1 MTKIIGLTGGIGS
14 GKTMIAKYMKSLGIP
29 VYIADYEAK
38 KIMKSNEVLNEIRK
52 EFGNTIFD
60 EEKLNNVKLAQF
72 VFNNSA
78 KLEKLNAIVHP
89 LVKKHFDKWLLKHK
103 NSPLIVKEAAILFES
118 GSYKYCDF
126 IITVTAPIETRIQ
139 RVLERDKTDRESIL
153 KRIQNQWTDE
163 ERVLKSDFV
172 IQNSTIKDTENQ
184 VDEILKKLNNL

>member
-29 VYIADYEAK
+29 VYIADDEAK

>member
-29 VYIADYEAK
+29 VYIADDEAK

-52 EFGNTIFD
+52 VFGNTIFD

>member
-29 VYIADYEAK
+29 VYIADDEAK

-184 VDEILKKLNNL
+184 VDEILKKLNDL

>member
-29 VYIADYEAK
+29 VYIADDEAK

-52 EFGNTIFD
+52 VFGNTIFD

-78 KLEKLNAIVHP
+78 KLEKLNTIVHP

-172 IQNSTIKDTENQ
+172 IQNSTIKNTENQ

>member
-29 VYIADYEAK
+29 VYIADDEAK

-52 EFGNTIFD
+52 VFGNTIFD

-103 NSPLIVKEAAILFES
+103 NSQLIVKEAAILFES

-172 IQNSTIKDTENQ
+172 IQNSTIKNTENQ

>member
-29 VYIADYEAK
+29 VYIADDEAK

-52 EFGNTIFD
+52 VFGNTIFD

-89 LVKKHFDKWLLKHK
+89 LVKKHFDKWLLEHK

>member
-29 VYIADYEAK
+29 VYIADDEAK

-153 KRIQNQWTDE
+153 KRIQSQWTDE

>member
-29 VYIADYEAK
+29 VYIADDEAK

-72 VFNNSA
+72 VFNNPT
-78 KLEKLNAIVHP
+78 KLETLNAIVHP
-89 LVKKHFDKWLLKHK
+89 LVKKHFDKWLLEHK